1 MRMMTRTREKGED
14 QDNDQNEDAYEGGEE
29 DEG

>member
-1 MRMMTRTREKGED
+1 MMTRTREKGED
-14 QDNDQNEDAYEGGEE
+14 QDDDQTEDAYEVRDE